1 MLPFSVVSNT
11 KSHFSRWLCTVCA
24 AALAAVVSVGACS
37 VPDFQFPEATGGSGV
52 LPADHCRNA
61 QVDGELG
68 ETDLDCGGD
77 ACGSCAA
84 GAKCGE
90 TRDCQSRVCE
100 GGVCLSPTCDDQ
112 VVNGD
117 ETGLD
122 CGGPCPPCPADEP
135 CLSAKDCASAE
146 CSEGFCGSECSD
158 GFANCD
164 GDNENACEVNT
175 RRDLDNCG
183 ACGSACELP
192 QATAECSTGE
202 CRIVEDGCAPGYL
215 DCNGMPDDGCEIDAR
230 SNRLHCGACN
240 EACPDINGTP
250 SCVSGL
256 CAITCREGFADCDDD
271 RANGCEVNLLS
282 NVKSCGDCAEVCGA
296 APGNSANCKGGV
308 CGETQCPAG
317 KADCSD
323 EGPDTC
329 ETNTTSDVMN
339 CGGCGLACVAKD
351 ADVACVKGQCVIT
364 SCKSGF
370 ADCTLDFANGCE
382 TDTTTSTAHCG
393 GCNNACVV
401 ANGSARC
408 EGGSCEVSSCSS
420 TYRDCDGD
428 PKTGCEVNV
437 ATSAKSCGGCGA
449 AGSDCTTKY
458 PNASSSC
465 SGGAC
470 TAPTCAAGFGDC
482 SGGAADGCET
492 STASDKNNCGACGVV
507 CGTQN
512 VSATACSAGVC
523 SPTCAPGWGVCATPE
538 LGCITALGTT
548 SNCSRCG
555 ERCSGATPFCDP
567 GGCVG
572 FRSIAVVDAGR
583 AQAVA
588 GFTGGSGGASTLS
601 VDHTLGSARGSSR
614 IVLVGVVASE
624 VMLDPEQIVVTYD
637 GTTMIPAVERTEPN
651 KQAYSGIYYLLDA
664 ALPSSAGA
672 VSVVRAQFST
682 TGSWGHGGIDVLE
695 LRNAMQVGPIAT
707 GAASS
712 ADCAGTSSRS
722 VNVTFSQ
729 PGSLVYGVMSARAA
743 TSVSLT
749 SSSGLVQTW
758 NQRQATP
765 AGHVGAAA
773 YVFDADDRAITWNV
787 TGCYNTSAT
796 SVAIKRLSA
805 N

>member
-1 MLPFSVVSNT
+1 M
-11 KSHFSRWLCTVCA
+11 
-24 AALAAVVSVGACS
+24 
-37 VPDFQFPEATGGSGV
+37 
-52 LPADHCRNA
+52 
-61 QVDGELG
+61 
-68 ETDLDCGGD
+68 
-77 ACGSCAA
+77 
-84 GAKCGE
+84 
-90 TRDCQSRVCE
+90 
-100 GGVCLSPTCDDQ
+100 
-112 VVNGD
+112 
-117 ETGLD
+117 
-122 CGGPCPPCPADEP
+122 
-135 CLSAKDCASAE
+135 
-146 CSEGFCGSECSD
+146 
-158 GFANCD
+158 
-164 GDNENACEVNT
+164 
-175 RRDLDNCG
+175 
-183 ACGSACELP
+183 
-192 QATAECSTGE
+192 
-202 CRIVEDGCAPGYL
+202 EDGCAPGYV
-215 DCNGMPDDGCEIDAR
+215 DCNGMPDDGCEIDAS

-240 EACPDINGTP
+240 EACSDINGTP

-256 CAITCREGFADCDDD
+256 CAVTCREGFADCDDD
-271 RANGCEVNLLS
+271 RTNGCEVNLLS
-282 NVKSCGDCAEVCGA
+282 NVKSCGECGKVCSA
-296 APGNSANCKGGV
+296 LPGNSANCKGGL

-317 KADCSD
+317 RADCSD

-339 CGGCGLACVAKD
+339 CGGCGIACVAKD
-351 ADVACVKGQCVIT
+351 ADVACVNGQCAIT
-364 SCKSGF
+364 SCKPGF
-370 ADCTLDFANGCE
+370 A
-382 TDTTTSTAHCG
+382 
-393 GCNNACVV
+393 
-401 ANGSARC
+401 
-408 EGGSCEVSSCSS
+408 
-420 TYRDCDGD
+420 
-428 PKTGCEVNV
+428 
-437 ATSAKSCGGCGA
+437 
-449 AGSDCTTKY
+449 
-458 PNASSSC
+458 
-465 SGGAC
+465 
-470 TAPTCAAGFGDC
+470 DC

-512 VSATACSAGVC
+512 ASATTCSAGVC
-523 SPTCAPGWGVCATPE
+523 RPTCAPDWGTCATPE
-538 LGCITALGTT
+538 LGCVTQLGTT

-555 ERCSGATPFCDP
+555 ERCTGATPFCDP

-572 FRSIAVVDAGR
+572 FRSIAVVNAGR

-588 GFTGGSGGASTLS
+588 GFTGGSGSASTLS
-601 VDHTLGSARGSSR
+601 VNHTLGSARGSSR

-624 VMLDPEQIVVTYD
+624 VLLDPEQVVVTYD

-682 TGSWGHGGIDVLE
+682 TGSWGHGGLDVLE

-712 ADCAGTSSRS
+712 ADCASTSSRS
-722 VNVTFSQ
+722 VNVTFDQ

-743 TSVSLT
+743 TTVSLT

-773 YVFDADDRAITWNV
+773 YVFDDDSRAIAWSV